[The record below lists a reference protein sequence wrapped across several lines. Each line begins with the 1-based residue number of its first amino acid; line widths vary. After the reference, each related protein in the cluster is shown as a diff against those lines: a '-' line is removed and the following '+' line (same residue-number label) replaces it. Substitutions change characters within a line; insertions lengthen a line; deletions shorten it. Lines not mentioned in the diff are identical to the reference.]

1 VIDVGAGRYLAEHI
15 PGSTFVEM
23 PGEDHLPWVG
33 DPGRVVGEI
42 EEFLTGTRH
51 EPEGDRVLA
60 TILFTDIVESTQRAS
75 ALGDQA
81 WGDLLQAHHAVVRD
95 QLGRFGGREV
105 ATAGDGF
112 LATFDGPARA
122 IRSALAIVNGV
133 RPLGLEVRAGLHTG
147 EVERVGD
154 DIRGLAVHIG
164 ARIAGLAGPGE
175 VLVSRTVKDLVVGSG
190 LGFRDLGTAVLKGV
204 PDEWQL
210 YQVVPS

>member
-1 VIDVGAGRYLAEHI
+1 
-15 PGSTFVEM
+15 M
-23 PGEDHLPWVG
+23 
-33 DPGRVVGEI
+33 
-42 EEFLTGTRH
+42 
-51 EPEGDRVLA
+51 
-60 TILFTDIVESTQRAS
+60 
-75 ALGDQA
+75 
-81 WGDLLQAHHAVVRD
+81 
-95 QLGRFGGREV
+95 